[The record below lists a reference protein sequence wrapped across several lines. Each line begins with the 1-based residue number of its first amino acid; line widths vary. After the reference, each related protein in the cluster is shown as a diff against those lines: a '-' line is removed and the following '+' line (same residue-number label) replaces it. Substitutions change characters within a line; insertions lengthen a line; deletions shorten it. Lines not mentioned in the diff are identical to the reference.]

1 LPKPHVVIYTR
12 PDCHLCDEAKAE
24 ILNAGCS
31 DRFSLEQVDIESDD
45 NLLRK
50 YQYDIPVVLIDG
62 VEAYRHR
69 VDAKDFKN
77 RIVNG

>member
-12 PDCHLCDEAKAE
+12 PDCHLCDEAKTE

-31 DRFSLEQVDIESDD
+31 DHFSLEQVDIESDD

-77 RIVNG
+77 

>member
-1 LPKPHVVIYTR
+1 MPKPHVVIYTR
-12 PDCHLCDEAKAE
+12 PGCHLCDEAKTE